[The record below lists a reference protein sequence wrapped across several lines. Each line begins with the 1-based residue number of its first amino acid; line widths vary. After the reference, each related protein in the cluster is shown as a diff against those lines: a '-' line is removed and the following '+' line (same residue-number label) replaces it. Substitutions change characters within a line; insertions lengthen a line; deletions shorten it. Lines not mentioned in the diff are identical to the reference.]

1 MTTKKYIF
9 TITTNR
15 YLGFDWQVSFDS
27 LPTMD
32 QLLNK
37 LADYII
43 KDVKKHFGVK
53 LGSTKMWWVTE
64 PDSLQTFMEIEGKGF
79 DLCDDELYDYLTE
92 KEASNEA

>member
-27 LPTMD
+27 LPTLD

-64 PDSLQTFMEIEGKGF
+64 PDSLNISMCVDGKLS
-79 DLCDDELYDYLTE
+79 DLCDDELSDYLLE
-92 KEASNEA
+92 QEVVV

>member
-64 PDSLQTFMEIEGKGF
+64 PDSLNISMCVDGKLS
-79 DLCDDELYDYLTE
+79 DLCDDELSDYLLE
-92 KEASNEA
+92 QEGVV

>member
-43 KDVKKHFGVK
+43 KDVKKHLGVK

-64 PDSLQTFMEIEGKGF
+64 PDSLNISMCVDGKLS
-79 DLCDDELYDYLTE
+79 DLCDDELSDYLLE
-92 KEASNEA
+92 QEGVV

>member
-1 MTTKKYIF
+1 MTNKKYIF

-32 QLLNK
+32 QLLDK

-64 PDSLQTFMEIEGKGF
+64 PDSLNISMCVDGKLS
-79 DLCDDELYDYLTE
+79 DLCDDELSDYLLE
-92 KEASNEA
+92 QEGVV

>member
-27 LPTMD
+27 LPTVD

-64 PDSLQTFMEIEGKGF
+64 PDSLNISMCVDGKLS
-79 DLCDDELYDYLTE
+79 DLCDDELSDYLLE
-92 KEASNEA
+92 QEGVV

>member
-1 MTTKKYIF
+1 MTNKKYIF

-32 QLLNK
+32 QLLDK

-64 PDSLQTFMEIEGKGF
+64 PDSLNTSMCVDGKLS
-79 DLCDDELYDYLTE
+79 DLCDDELSDYLLE
-92 KEASNEA
+92 QEGVV

>member
-27 LPTMD
+27 LPTLD

-64 PDSLQTFMEIEGKGF
+64 PDSLDISMCVDGKLS
-79 DLCDDELYDYLTE
+79 DLCDDELSDYLLE
-92 KEASNEA
+92 QEGVV

>member
-1 MTTKKYIF
+1 MTTKKYVF

-27 LPTMD
+27 LPTLD

-64 PDSLQTFMEIEGKGF
+64 PDSLNISMCVDGKLS
-79 DLCDDELYDYLTE
+79 DLCDDELSDYLLE
-92 KEASNEA
+92 QEGVV

>member
-27 LPTMD
+27 LPTLD

-43 KDVKKHFGVK
+43 KDVKKHLGVK

-64 PDSLQTFMEIEGKGF
+64 PDSLNISMCVDGKLS
-79 DLCDDELYDYLTE
+79 DLCDDELSDYLLE
-92 KEASNEA
+92 KEGVV

>member
-27 LPTMD
+27 LPTLD

-64 PDSLQTFMEIEGKGF
+64 PDSLNISMCVDGKLS
-79 DLCDDELYDYLTE
+79 DLCDDELSDYLLAQE
-92 KEASNEA
+92 GVV

>member
-27 LPTMD
+27 LPTVD
-32 QLLNK
+32 QLLDK

-64 PDSLQTFMEIEGKGF
+64 PDSLNISMCVDGKLS
-79 DLCDDELYDYLTE
+79 DLCDDELSDYLLE
-92 KEASNEA
+92 QEGVV

>member
-27 LPTMD
+27 LQTVD
-32 QLLNK
+32 QLLDK

-64 PDSLQTFMEIEGKGF
+64 PDSLNISMCVDGKLS
-79 DLCDDELYDYLTE
+79 DLCDDELSDYLLE
-92 KEASNEA
+92 QEGVV

>member
-27 LPTMD
+27 LPTLD

-64 PDSLQTFMEIEGKGF
+64 PDSLNISMCVDGKLS
-79 DLCDDELYDYLTE
+79 DLCDDALSDYLLE
-92 KEASNEA
+92 QEGVV

>member
-32 QLLNK
+32 QLLDK

-64 PDSLQTFMEIEGKGF
+64 PDSLNISMCVDGKLS
-79 DLCDDELYDYLTE
+79 DLCDDELSDYLLE
-92 KEASNEA
+92 QEGVV

>member
-27 LPTMD
+27 LPTLD

-43 KDVKKHFGVK
+43 KDVKKHLGVK
-53 LGSTKMWWVTE
+53 LGSTKMRWVTE
-64 PDSLQTFMEIEGKGF
+64 PDSLNTSMCVDGKLS
-79 DLCDDELYDYLTE
+79 DLYDDELYDYLLE
-92 KEASNEA
+92 QEGGV

>member
-27 LPTMD
+27 LPTLD

-64 PDSLQTFMEIEGKGF
+64 PDSLNISMCVDGKLS
-79 DLCDDELYDYLTE
+79 DLCDDELSDYLLE
-92 KEASNEA
+92 QEGVV

>member
-27 LPTMD
+27 LPTLD

-64 PDSLQTFMEIEGKGF
+64 PDSLNISMCVDGKLS
-79 DLCDDELYDYLTE
+79 DLFDDELYDYLLE
-92 KEASNEA
+92 QEGVV

>member
-27 LPTMD
+27 LPTLD

-43 KDVKKHFGVK
+43 TDVKKHFGVK

-64 PDSLQTFMEIEGKGF
+64 PDSLNISMCVDGKLS
-79 DLCDDELYDYLTE
+79 DLCDDELSDYLLE
-92 KEASNEA
+92 QEGVV